1 MPSEMPNSM
10 ASSASSSYSLS
21 GSLLSA
27 YFPRGEMERR
37 LSAVVSASSD
47 CSTPRRSGNGSVDL
61 WETAAFFR
69 RAGGGVTSWRDKMK
83 LGGDGRRRAMTDE
96 FDVAGGG
103 VNKSTGGSYNL
114 SGNSSVTSL
123 MMMALEGGGVH
134 SLSHKPSCVGGRI
147 SRSSVRIDL
156 DTQSIFSE
164 VSSVQP
170 FMPVADAAEEAFE
183 QVGCYWEGGGGSDDT
198 TKSSTATSLSR
209 MSRMK
214 SVCFSDELRQSV
226 AGTVGEKKR
235 PDYDSSSS
243 RCSDDAELGRLCT
256 LPSIPGSMTSQSAA
270 SYTPR
275 VTTLTAN
282 NRWISRGSSVE
293 SGGQPGDFEDDLVAV
308 MSVDSMVNLSE
319 YEEAEEDRLRRMLW
333 RRKREGGQ
341 SFGSVRSRGNSSRV
355 LWRWSEPTDS
365 RGRRIMG
372 PELHGG
378 DIVLVT
384 GATSFLGCHLVM
396 ALLDRGVCVR
406 AVTRRLL
413 SCPKSSPF
421 SARHRDSLEVTEGG
435 EWLMRLHP
443 NAGRQLQVVEGDVYG
458 GEEEWRQLF
467 DGCRYMVWACSR
479 TWPTAVNDKRRGGT
493 GLETTGEESENEVD
507 EVPTEGSADGSVKA
521 AHNVFGW
528 GAKYGVTRAVIMSTI
543 SEYSR
548 GAVRQPGKPTPEDES
563 DKRQETCPRSSSQEE
578 APTSVSIVDHLLY
591 DVATQVDDDKS
602 GDASVE
608 GEEKR
613 RGGVK
618 LLVDATTNLSE
629 RTAENA
635 VFQQQTLTEMAA
647 WDVARKYT
655 SMELVSVCSGWVF
668 GSVLLQRHCKCMSL
682 QVIEGLLLGRWP
694 RLPVY
699 GYPPVDVR
707 DVAVAGV
714 LGLILPTEQV
724 AGQRLLV
731 GAHETISLS
740 QVGCILKIE
749 FGEFGFE
756 PNTSETTTS
765 SMVVAETMEA
775 SSDADGT
782 LISPQGGSG
791 SECSSLSSGKSLIN
805 PCNEE
810 MSRTRTDLW
819 WYWNHERFGRLV
831 KVDLSWSKSVLGIE
845 YRPVAKAIVDSVMSM
860 MALRILPQRRVPD
873 DLIEFALFYQMGYRL
888 SDRQRQRCSYSQRG
902 SIDVPTL
909 ILQQG
914 LRETTSERIE
924 GGEEAVRQGFVRGP
938 LGTRLRQK
946 VMTRGGE
953 DVIWARDTNC
963 RDSGRNNCLWPQVT
977 DDLFF

>member
-1 MPSEMPNSM
+1 MEVSFPAAVER
-10 ASSASSSYSLS
+10 ASSVC
-21 GSLLSA
+21 SA
-27 YFPRGEMERR
+27 P
-37 LSAVVSASSD
+37 
-47 CSTPRRSGNGSVDL
+47 TPRRSDLRWEGCSPRRSTCAMACARSRTVD
-61 WETAAFFR
+61 FR
-69 RAGGGVTSWRDKMK
+69 GVAGLGGTKWRDEVE
-83 LGGDGRRRAMTDE
+83 GDGRRRALSDE

-103 VNKSTGGSYNL
+103 GNETVGGAYSL
-114 SGNSSVTSL
+114 SGSSSVTSL

-134 SLSHKPSCVGGRI
+134 SLSSKVFPAAGKNRALMRADHDTCSIRSVASCPDQAFSTVGNIEGG
-147 SRSSVRIDL
+147 
-156 DTQSIFSE
+156 
-164 VSSVQP
+164 
-170 FMPVADAAEEAFE
+170 EETYNTAMSC
-183 QVGCYWEGGGGSDDT
+183 QGGGGET
-198 TKSSTATSLSR
+198 TKSHSRVSTVLSR
-209 MSRMK
+209 ISRMK
-214 SVCFSDELRQSV
+214 SVAFRDVLYPMEATAR
-226 AGTVGEKKR
+226 EKKK
-235 PDYDSSSS
+235 PHVEYDRESQLSFS
-243 RCSDDAELGRLCT
+243 RNSSDDLLVET
-256 LPSIPGSMTSQSAA
+256 LLYKRHSTPYGLICQSSLTPS
-270 SYTPR
+270 PR
-275 VTTLTAN
+275 NTIATC
-282 NRWISRGSSVE
+282 SSEVE
-293 SGGQPGDFEDDLVAV
+293 RDGDL
-308 MSVDSMVNLSE
+308 MRMMSSVDSFGRASLSDGDE
-319 YEEAEEDRLRRMLW
+319 EQKEAEEDRQRRMLW
-333 RRKREGGQ
+333 RRKRDGGTSRVDG
-341 SFGSVRSRGNSSRV
+341 SFASLRSRTYSSRV
-355 LWRWSEPTDS
+355 PWRWSESPEHDGS
-365 RGRRIMG
+365 RGRKMMG
-372 PELHGG
+372 RELQG

-413 SCPKSSPF
+413 SCSKSPLGSVRRRE
-421 SARHRDSLEVTEGG
+421 SREVTEGG
-435 EWLMRLHP
+435 EWLMRVHP

-458 GEEEWRQLF
+458 GEDEWRQLF
-467 DGCRYMVWACSR
+467 DGCRYMVWACARVS
-479 TWPTAVNDKRRGGT
+479 PTAANGQRQGE
-493 GLETTGEESENEVD
+493 GLDTTESEDELVDEEDTEESVHD
-507 EVPTEGSADGSVKA
+507 SIKG

-548 GAVRQPGKPTPEDES
+548 GCRVLRHKCRAARDES
-563 DKRQETCPRSSSQEE
+563 DDRQACPNAESASGSMF
-578 APTSVSIVDHLLY
+578 DKLLR
-591 DVATQVDDDKS
+591 DALWGGDGGKS
-602 GDASVE
+602 GDGMGLAIRRDQGEAIDESLEEQGEGKGTRASCF
-608 GEEKR
+608 
-613 RGGVK
+613 
-618 LLVDATTNLSE
+618 VDDNHWSDP
-629 RTAENA
+629 TAENA
-635 VFQQQTLTEMAA
+635 VFRQRTLTEMAA
-647 WDVARKYT
+647 WDVARKCP